1 MGSNPAR
8 RAKTRHKKTGQKIL
22 GQPVNPKTFRSIF
35 VSTMVYGNVPLP
47 LVSRFVGHEDIQTT
61 QSHYYALSAD
71 RRRAIGEG
79 IPV

>member
-1 MGSNPAR
+1 
-8 RAKTRHKKTGQKIL
+8 
-22 GQPVNPKTFRSIF
+22 
-35 VSTMVYGNVPLP
+35 MVYGNVPLP